1 MFLMIP
7 LILLMLPAILLSLNV
22 AMTPPSQASYNDMA
36 YKKALSAYYQTGAAP
51 STVNVMG
58 ATISV
63 GVVDVTDLN
72 YQYLDQL
79 SWKKINSEQAIISVC
94 NQIMNKCN
102 VSDLARVF
110 AFLPSNKGTLQ
121 SLLTLTPTKNTIN
134 CGVPSDYS
142 AFGLYMI
149 QQALSAQDTT
159 QTIGGANYSLYYN
172 KPLSGNGCFF
182 TDIVNAQ

>member
-7 LILLMLPAILLSLNV
+7 LILLMIPAILLSLNIAV
-22 AMTPPSQASYNDMA
+22 IPPSQASYNDMA
-36 YKKALSAYYQTGAAP
+36 YKKALSAYYKTGSAP

-79 SWKKINSEQAIISVC
+79 SWKKINSEQAIISTC

-102 VSDLARVF
+102 ISDITKVF
-110 AFLPSNKGTLQ
+110 AFLPSNRGTLQ
-121 SLLTLTPTKNTIN
+121 SLLSLTPAKNTIN
-134 CGVPSDYS
+134 CGVPTDYS
-142 AFGLYMI
+142 AYGLYMI
-149 QQALSAQDTT
+149 QQALSAQDMT
-159 QTIGGANYSLYYN
+159 QTIAGTNYTLYYN

>member
-1 MFLMIP
+1 MIT
-7 LILLMLPAILLSLNV
+7 LILLMIPAILLSLNV
-22 AMTPPSQASYNDMA
+22 AVTPPSQALYNDMA

-51 STVNVMG
+51 STVSVMG
-58 ATISV
+58 ATVSV

-79 SWKKINSEQAIISVC
+79 SWKKINSEQAIISTC

-102 VSDLARVF
+102 VSDITKVF
-110 AFLPSNKGTLQ
+110 AFLPANKGTLQ
-121 SLLTLTPTKNTIN
+121 SMLSLTQTKNTIN

-142 AFGLYMI
+142 AYGLYMI
-149 QQALSAQDTT
+149 QQALSSQDTT
-159 QTIGGANYSLYYN
+159 QTIGDTTYALYYN
-172 KPLSGNGCFF
+172 KPLSGSGCFF